1 MTLET
6 ARKKVAD
13 WEVMIDAGKD
23 PAVEEQRKQRETQ
36 RKQKNTF
43 AAVAE
48 DFIRVIGPNPERP
61 LQRNG
66 HAVAAKLR
74 NVFIPLW
81 RDSPITEIT
90 SDEVKAAIEDVR
102 DYGTE
107 GMLAAHGIKRNGKRR
122 RKGPAP
128 GRARLLLAESRRCF
142 AGLSDRVQPMAC
154 S

>member
-13 WEVMIDAGKD
+13 WATMIDAGKD

-48 DFIRVIGPNPERP
+48 DFIARRVIGPNPERP

-66 HAVAAKLR
+66 
-74 NVFIPLW
+74 PLSRPNFATCLSPCGEISDH
-81 RDSPITEIT
+81 RDCQ
-90 SDEVKAAIEDVR
+90 R
-102 DYGTE
+102 
-107 GMLAAHGIKRNGKRR
+107 
-122 RKGPAP
+122 
-128 GRARLLLAESRRCF
+128 
-142 AGLSDRVQPMAC
+142 
-154 S
+154 